1 MRIRPIFLALLLSLV
16 PLVAAAQNDEAS
28 RAMNQPFEPFRIAGN
43 LYYVG
48 ASDVTSFLL
57 TTPEGHIL
65 LDGGFEQTVPI
76 IQANVKKL
84 GFRLEDVKILLN
96 SHAHLDHAGG
106 LAGLKKLSGARLL
119 ASAEDAVLLAAG
131 GKGDF
136 RYGDELRYPPVQPD
150 RIVKDGETVTLGGT
164 TLTAHLTPGHTKGC
178 TTWTTKVEDGGKPLD
193 VVFVCSLSINP
204 GVSLTDSPKYPRIAE
219 DYRRTFQVLES
230 LPVDL
235 YLHSHGQ
242 FFRLTEKAERARKGE
257 TPNPF
262 IDPAGYRSYLRQVR
276 EKFDTQYAAES
287 QASAGP
293 VRIGSTVSPPELVSS
308 VPPEYPEVARKANV
322 KGKVS
327 LELII
332 DEKGDVTSA
341 KVLKGLPMG
350 LDRAASDAVKK
361 WKYKPA
367 TSYGKPVKVY
377 LPVTVTFPPTP
388 EPAP

>member
-1 MRIRPIFLALLLSLV
+1 MRIRPAFLAFLLLLV
-16 PLVAAAQNDEAS
+16 PFLAAAQRDEMS
-28 RAMNQPFEPFRIAGN
+28 RSMNQPVEPFRIAGN

-106 LAGLKKLSGARLL
+106 LAGLRKLSGAQLL

-136 RYGDELRYPPVQPD
+136 RYGDELPYPPVRPD
-150 RIVKDGETVTLGGT
+150 RVIKDGETVTLGGT

-178 TTWTTKVEDGGKPLD
+178 TTWTAKVEEGGKPLD
-193 VVFVCSLSINP
+193 VVFLCSLSINP

-230 LPVDL
+230 LPVDVF
-235 YLHSHGQ
+235 LHSHGQ
-242 FFRLTEKAERARKGE
+242 FFRMTEKAERARKGE

-262 IDPAGYRSYLRQVR
+262 IDPAGYRAHLRQVK
-276 EKFDTQYAAES
+276 EKFDTQYAVES
-287 QASAGP
+287 RASAGP
-293 VRIGSTVSPPELVSS
+293 VRVGGSVSPPELVSS

-322 KGKVS
+322 KGNVT
-327 LELII
+327 LEVVV

-350 LDRAASDAVKK
+350 LDKAAADAVKQ

-377 LPVTVTFPPTP
+377 STVTVTFPP
-388 EPAP
+388 AVSGS

>member
-1 MRIRPIFLALLLSLV
+1 MRIRLILTLLLLLV
-16 PLVAAAQNDEAS
+16 PLLATAQNDETS
-28 RAMNQPFEPFRIAGN
+28 RAMNQPVEPFKIAGN

-106 LAGLKKLSGARLL
+106 LAGLKKLSGAKLL

-136 RYGDELRYPPVQPD
+136 RYGDELTYPPVQPD
-150 RIVKDGETVTLGGT
+150 RIIKDGETVTLGGT

-178 TTWTTKVEDGGKPLD
+178 TTWTAKVVDGGKPLNA
-193 VVFVCSLSINP
+193 VFVCSLSINP
-204 GVSLTDSPKYPRIAE
+204 GVSLTNSPKYPRIAE

-230 LPVDL
+230 LPVDI

-257 TPNPF
+257 TPSPF
-262 IDPAGYRSYLRQVR
+262 IDPSGYRSYLRQVK

-293 VRIGSTVSPPELVSS
+293 VRIGGTVSPPELVSS
-308 VPPEYPEVARKANV
+308 VPPEVPEVARKANV

-350 LDRAASDAVKK
+350 LDRAAADAVKK

-377 LPVTVTFPPTP
+377 FPVTVTFPPVP

>member
-1 MRIRPIFLALLLSLV
+1 MPTRPTVLALLLLLAPV
-16 PLVAAAQNDEAS
+16 LAAAQNDEAS
-28 RAMNQPFEPFRIAGN
+28 RAMNQPVEPFRIAGN

-57 TTPEGHIL
+57 TTPAGHIL

-106 LAGLKKLSGARLL
+106 LAGLKKLSGAQLL

-136 RYGDELRYPPVQPD
+136 RYGDELSYPPVQPD
-150 RIVKDGETVTLGGT
+150 RVIKDGETVTLGGT

-178 TTWTTKVEDGGKPLD
+178 TTWTAKVEEGGKPLD

-230 LPVDL
+230 LPVDVF
-235 YLHSHGQ
+235 LHAHGQ
-242 FFRLTEKAERARKGE
+242 LFRLTEKAERARKGE

-262 IDPAGYRSYLRQVR
+262 IDPAGYQAHLRQVK

-287 QASAGP
+287 KASAGP
-293 VRIGSTVSPPELVSS
+293 VRVGGSVSPPELVSS
-308 VPPEYPEVARKANV
+308 VAPVVPEVARKANV
-322 KGKVS
+322 QGKVT
-327 LELII
+327 LEVVI
-332 DEKGDVTSA
+332 DEKGDVTST

-350 LDRAASDAVKK
+350 LDKAAAEAVKQ

-377 LPVTVTFPPTP
+377 STVNVTFPPAP
-388 EPAP
+388 PAS

>member
-1 MRIRPIFLALLLSLV
+1 MRTRPTFLALLLLLV
-16 PLVAAAQNDEAS
+16 PFLAAAQSDEMS
-28 RAMNQPFEPFRIAGN
+28 RSMNQPVEPFRIAGN

-106 LAGLKKLSGARLL
+106 LAGLKELTGAKLL

-136 RYGDELRYPPVQPD
+136 RYGDELPYPPVQPD

-178 TTWTTKVEDGGKPLD
+178 TTWTAKVKDGGKPLNL
-193 VVFVCSLSINP
+193 VFVCSLSINP

-230 LPVDL
+230 LPVDVF
-235 YLHSHGQ
+235 LHSHGQ
-242 FFRLTEKAERARKGE
+242 FFRMAEKAERARKGE

-262 IDPAGYRSYLRQVR
+262 IDPAGYRAHLRQVK

-287 QASAGP
+287 RASAGP
-293 VRIGSTVSPPELVSS
+293 VRAGGSVSPPELVSS
-308 VPPEYPEVARKANV
+308 VLPEYPEVARKANV
-322 KGKVS
+322 KGKVT
-327 LELII
+327 LELVI

-350 LDRAASDAVKK
+350 LDKAAADAVKR

-367 TSYGKPVKVY
+367 TSYGKPVKAY
-377 LPVTVTFPPTP
+377 STVTVTFPP
-388 EPAP
+388 PAPAP